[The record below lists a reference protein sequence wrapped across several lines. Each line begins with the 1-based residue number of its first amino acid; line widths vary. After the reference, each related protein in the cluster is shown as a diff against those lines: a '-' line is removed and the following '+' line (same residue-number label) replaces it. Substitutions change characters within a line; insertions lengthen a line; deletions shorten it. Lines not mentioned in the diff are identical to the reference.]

1 MPIRVPAYHSIA
13 PNDPKRH
20 HVFSDCTEGN
30 NIEPRN
36 KRPGTNGYPM
46 CDHCRRMGG

>member
-1 MPIRVPAYHSIA
+1 MAKVVAFHSVA

-20 HVFSDCTEGN
+20 HNNSACTEGN

-36 KRPGTNGYPM
+36 KRAGTGGYPL
-46 CDHCRRMGG
+46 CARCARL